1 MWTIL
6 IVGGLLLITVI
17 VIPCVVEERK
27 ERKRRKIFCEWDLE
41 KGARWQ
47 MLGLIKEDREQ
58 TDAEWIIFRREMLRE
73 NLATLRRLQHEY
85 EQAGGEFP
93 PDSKY

>member
-1 MWTIL
+1 MWALL
-6 IVGGLLLITVI
+6 IVGSLFLITVI
-17 VIPCVVEERK
+17 AVPCVAEDRK
-27 ERKRRKIFCEWDLE
+27 EHKRRKIFSEWDLE

-73 NLATLRRLQHEY
+73 NLATLRRLQREY
-85 EQAGGEFP
+85 EQLGGEFP

>member
-1 MWTIL
+1 MWTLL
-6 IVGGLLLITVI
+6 IVGGLLVITVI
-17 VIPCVVEERK
+17 VIPCVVEDHK
-27 ERKRRKIFCEWDLE
+27 ERKRQKIFSEWDLE

-58 TDAEWIIFRREMLRE
+58 SEAEWLIFRREMLKE
-73 NLATLRRLQHEY
+73 NLATLRRLQREY
-85 EQAGGEFP
+85 EQLGGEFP